1 MALIDYANL
10 LLKFSLQKMSNPIYY
25 PWLLNIEASKIWA
38 EDGGEQF
45 ENILDDEADSGR
57 AQETGEE
64 ETYSFSAA
72 N

>member
-1 MALIDYANL
+1 
-10 LLKFSLQKMSNPIYY
+10 MSNPIFY
-25 PWLLNIEASKIWA
+25 PWLLNIEASKIWV

-45 ENILDDEADSGR
+45 EHILDDEADSGR
-57 AQETGEE
+57 AQETGEQ